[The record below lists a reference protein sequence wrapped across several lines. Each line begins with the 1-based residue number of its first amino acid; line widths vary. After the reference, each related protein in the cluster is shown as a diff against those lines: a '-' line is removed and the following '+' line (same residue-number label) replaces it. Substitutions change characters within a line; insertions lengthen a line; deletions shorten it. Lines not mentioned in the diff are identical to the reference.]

1 MATISELFKKY
12 VVPTTTKAPTVPKI
26 ATGATAGASVGSV
39 APVVPAAISGS
50 TAGFDMSN
58 YKADITEAG
67 VPKATLPSLINVNTA
82 KQINTLQKTATG
94 AGVQAGTQM
103 QPQNALQY
111 NPNQTAGLNVIQQAQ
126 PKQTAPQPAPVQ
138 TAQPVNVQIPSTLS
152 SEDISSTTTQF
163 KGSQGTST
171 STADQFMASLNPSLS
186 SLGQTTQQAEQ
197 LANQM
202 TAGGISQL
210 QDEQTKLRQEIS
222 KLSGDMSQSARK
234 AELEQQYGLNEQLTQ
249 LSELNKQIASK
260 SAQYQQAIIENQG
273 RNTLT
278 SQIAGREGQ
287 LKRQMAVEIGG
298 LTAMAEAM
306 QGNIDMARSIIK
318 DTVALEYEDKQNQL
332 NTLLQQL
339 EWNRE
344 DMTKEE
350 QKQAAKMEADAKAQQ
365 AQLEI
370 AQKNRE
376 QIMEIAAQAAGKGA
390 DFNTLQQM
398 LTATSPED
406 ALLMSGGYLATP
418 SELEMY
424 QAKKEIDAM
433 YDAGKMTELE
443 MYEAKKAID
452 EGFARQKTQEV
463 DTAQAQNI
471 IFDANNKLQTI
482 DSVLAVFEGGSS
494 SIVGTGAGI
503 GPGIK
508 NLWEDITGEN
518 QRLLASVE
526 QLISQETMKTL
537 TDLKAAGGT
546 LGALSEKELEMLQ
559 GAATKLNT
567 YAIKDAN
574 GKIVGFNV
582 PESTFV
588 AEINKMREATQRMKD
603 KAGSL
608 LPANSIDEYYSNSS
622 VNAKAVD
629 NMVNS
634 GLYKNMDEI
643 WEAIQI
649 NKQSFNTVGGDTK
662 QASIQSKIASA
673 IPGGTQYT
681 KPTDGECGYWS
692 RKIVDYPSGTG
703 NSLAEKTAFVK
714 REGLQRDAWLKA
726 GPKVGDVIFTN
737 DSKDYGH
744 VAVVNSINPDGSITV
759 SESNYKGHYLVSHD
773 RKIPLNSNSI
783 IGAVRGKL
791 KTNISNIA

>member
-12 VVPTTTKAPTVPKI
+12 VVPTTTKAPIVPKI

-67 VPKATLPSLINVNTA
+67 IPQPINVNTA
-82 KQINTLQKTATG
+82 KTMFNTMKTATN

-163 KGSQGTST
+163 KGSQGIST
-171 STADQFMASLNPSLS
+171 STADQFMASLNPSLT

-210 QDEQTKLRQEIS
+210 QDKQAKLRQEIS

-350 QKQAAKMEADAKAQQ
+350 QKEADKLKMEAEAQY
-365 AQLEI
+365 AQMEI
-370 AQKNRE
+370 EQKNRE
-376 QIMEIAAQAAGKGA
+376 QIMELAMEAAK
-390 DFNTLQQM
+390 N
-398 LTATSPED
+398 
-406 ALLMSGGYLATP
+406 
-418 SELEMY
+418 
-424 QAKKEIDAM
+424 
-433 YDAGKMTELE
+433 
-443 MYEAKKAID
+443 
-452 EGFARQKTQEV
+452 
-463 DTAQAQNI
+463 
-471 IFDANNKLQTI
+471 
-482 DSVLAVFEGGSS
+482 
-494 SIVGTGAGI
+494 GAGM
-503 GPGIK
+503 
-508 NLWEDITGEN
+508 DILGNIMSSRSIEEALYN
-518 QRLLASVE
+518 S
-526 QLISQETMKTL
+526 
-537 TDLKAAGGT
+537 G
-546 LGALSEKELEMLQ
+546 GALSSASVSQVTGTAVPLTAGEQENVNNMLSRIDQIMGTPQNVLDNVLGPLSSRIPTFRTESAELEAYIENLKTSLTLDNLSYLKGAMSDKDIQFITNASSALSTKMSPAAFKAELQ
-559 GAATKLNT
+559 NIRQTLNAALNGQQANT
-567 YAIKDAN
+567 QYRNTRADVESVESEIARMSPDGQNVYTSLLSAGVPYSYLSRNKDA
-574 GKIVGFNV
+574 I
-582 PESTFV
+582 
-588 AEINKMREATQRMKD
+588 
-603 KAGSL
+603 
-608 LPANSIDEYYSNSS
+608 YSYAQSDPNLTSQ
-622 VNAKAVD
+622 D
-629 NMVNS
+629 
-634 GLYKNMDEI
+634 LYD
-643 WEAIQI
+643 AILGGYQ
-649 NKQSFNTVGGDTK
+649 QTSFNAVGGDTK
-662 QASIQSKIASA
+662 QASIQSKLSSA
-673 IPGGTQYT
+673 IPAGTTYT
-681 KPTDGECGYWS
+681 NPTDGECGYWS

-703 NSLAEKTAFVK
+703 DTLASKTAFVK
-714 REGLQRDAWLKA
+714 EKGMLKNDWIKV

-737 DSKDYGH
+737 DSPTYGH
-744 VAVVNSINPDGSITV
+744 VAVVNAINPDGTITL
-759 SESNYKGHYLVSHD
+759 SESNYKGHYKVSHD
-773 RKIPLNSNSI
+773 RKIALNDPRI
-783 IGAVRGKL
+783 VGAVRGKL

>member
-1 MATISELFKKY
+1 
-12 VVPTTTKAPTVPKI
+12 
-26 ATGATAGASVGSV
+26 
-39 APVVPAAISGS
+39 
-50 TAGFDMSN
+50 MSN
-58 YKADITEAG
+58 YKADTSEAG
-67 VPKATLPSLINVNTA
+67 VPKFVGANVAGQQFATTPTMQA
-82 KQINTLQKTATG
+82 KTAGALAGKTG
-94 AGVQAGTQM
+94 IVGAQVAGQPYVKQVQPVQPM
-103 QPQNALQY
+103 QPT
-111 NPNQTAGLNVIQQAQ
+111 PQ
-126 PKQTAPQPAPVQ
+126 PAPQPAPVQ
-138 TAQPVNVQIPSTLS
+138 TAQPVNVQVPSTLS

-163 KGSQGTST
+163 KGSQGIST

-398 LTATSPED
+398 LTAESPED

-452 EGFARQKTQEV
+452 EGFTRQKTQAA

-482 DSVLAVFEGGSS
+482 DSVLAVFDGGSS

-567 YAIKDAN
+567 YAIKDVN

-662 QASIQSKIASA
+662 QASIQNKIASA

-714 REGLQRDAWLKA
+714 REGLQRDAWIKA

-773 RKIPLNSNSI
+773 RKIALNSNSI